1 MDDYRFSTQEDT
13 EEEAGDIDEAEF
25 QQSADAPGHAPS
37 AGSLTAAITAGELV
51 GQRLDVYITA
61 ALPDAT
67 RAEAQRLIEAAGVN
81 GTGVQVNGR
90 QAKSNYRL
98 RAGDVVTAQRP
109 APTLTTIEA
118 EDIPLTIVYED
129 DDMLVID
136 KPRGMVVH
144 PAPGASSGTLVN
156 AVLGCVSGLSGI
168 GGEQRPGIVHRLDK
182 DTGGLIMVAKND
194 IAHRA
199 LQAQIQ
205 SRTASRR
212 YLALVWGVP
221 AWERSRVDAPIG
233 RHPSDRKKMAVV
245 VDARHTARHALTELT
260 RRETFGTTFA
270 LLEAKL
276 QTGRTHQIRVHGAY
290 IHHPIVGD
298 PLYGGVR
305 KIAGEAFTAPAR
317 AQLERDIENLRG
329 QALHAYALGF
339 NQPRTGERLHFEVP
353 LPAPMQ
359 TLLAH
364 LRDNVG
370 G

>member
-1 MDDYRFSTQEDT
+1 MDDKIFTQEAT
-13 EEEAGDIDEAEF
+13 EEEAEELEEAGF
-25 QQSADAPGHAPS
+25 QQAADTPEHAQRSDP
-37 AGSLTAAITAGELV
+37 LTATISKGELV
-51 GQRLDVYITA
+51 GQRLDVYIA
-61 ALPDAT
+61 ATLPDAT
-67 RAEAQRLIEAAGVN
+67 RAEAQRLIEMADVN

-90 QAKSNYRL
+90 QTKSNYRL
-98 RAGDVVTAQRP
+98 RAGDVVTMRRSAP
-109 APTLTTIEA
+109 ALTRIEA

-156 AVLGCVSGLSGI
+156 AVLGCVTGLSGI

-194 IAHRA
+194 ITHRA

-221 AWERSRVDAPIG
+221 AWERAQVDAPIG

-245 VDARHTARHALTELT
+245 VDAHHTARHALTELT
-260 RRETFGTTFA
+260 RRETFGTTFT

-305 KIAGEAFTAPAR
+305 KIAGEAFTSPVRAR
-317 AQLERDIENLRG
+317 LERDIENLHG

-339 NQPRTGERLHFEVP
+339 DQPRTGTRLHFEVP

-359 TLLAH
+359 TLLDH
-364 LRDNVG
+364 LRENSG